1 VCSLPCEVG
10 QAKKYVE
17 GERCCWHCFN
27 CTQYQVR
34 VNQGASLRDDYPRAE
49 DTLRCAVHHGRIVR
63 SGSAGPSVFPPEKDQ
78 GEQYR
83 SLLMLLS
90 ERCEVS
96 ISARACVILAI
107 VIKDVEK

>member
-1 VCSLPCEVG
+1 
-10 QAKKYVE
+10 
-17 GERCCWHCFN
+17 
-27 CTQYQVR
+27 
-34 VNQGASLRDDYPRAE
+34 
-49 DTLRCAVHHGRIVR
+49 
-63 SGSAGPSVFPPEKDQ
+63 VFPPEKDQ